1 MLVRELTADD
11 APALRRLRLEAL
23 RTAPSAFGAS
33 HEEALRLTNDD
44 FRQRIEAASPGAIF
58 GAFDAD
64 TLIGMAGVFLESGPK
79 SRHKAFMWGVF
90 VDSAHRG
97 RGVAAAL
104 VLAVIAHA
112 RGIAVV
118 LNSAVVNNNA
128 QAAALYARLGFK
140 TYGIERKALCI
151 DSVFY
156 DEALIAID
164 LHETGTRGIQ

>member
-1 MLVRELTADD
+1 MLVRKLTADD
-11 APALRRLRLEAL
+11 APALRQLRLEAL

-33 HEEALRLTNDD
+33 HEEALCLTGDD
-44 FRQRIEAASPGAIF
+44 FRRRIEAASPGAIF

-64 TLIGMAGVFLESGPK
+64 TLIGMAGVFLESGLK

-90 VDSAHRG
+90 VYGAHRG

-118 LNSAVVNNNA
+118 LNSAVVAENTR
-128 QAAALYARLGFK
+128 AAALYAGLGFK
-140 TYGIERKALCI
+140 TYGVERKALCV
-151 DSVFY
+151 DGVFY
-156 DEALIAID
+156 DEALIALD
-164 LHETGTRGIQ
+164 LSAT